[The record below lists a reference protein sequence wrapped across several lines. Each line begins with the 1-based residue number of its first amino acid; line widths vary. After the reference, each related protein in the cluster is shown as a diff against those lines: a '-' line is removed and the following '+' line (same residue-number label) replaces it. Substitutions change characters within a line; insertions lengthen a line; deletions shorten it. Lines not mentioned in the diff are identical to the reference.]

1 MEISIKPIVT
11 EKATKLTEALN
22 RYTFRVSPETNKTQI
37 KSMVE
42 ELYGVKVTKV
52 NTMIVRRKR
61 KQRYTKDNK
70 ESQKEAKNSY
80 IGLRSHTISIVIFSF
95 FAIAALHRLVSS
107 NS

>member
-61 KQRYTKDNK
+61 KQRYTKG
-70 ESQKEAKNSY
+70 
-80 IGLRSHTISIVIFSF
+80 GLIKGTTKKKKKAIVSVADGQVIDFY
-95 FAIAALHRLVSS
+95 S
-107 NS
+107 NI